1 MNDFSEL
8 EKELRKLRPA
18 QPSSVLFER
27 VGDALKDCRASAAA
41 DAKPRRWRFTEWS
54 RRRASD
60 IDGKLVRARERERT
74 SQTPYSNW
82 WSLGFGLAAAAVL
95 ILFAVVTMERRH
107 EERETIAQSS
117 TAPKTQPA
125 PLRAERSTVPSRF
138 VPAGGTNLVYNTRD
152 EGLHFADGSERP
164 LRRVRYNTQQTW
176 RWRNPE
182 TGASVRV
189 SYPSEEIVLIPVSV
203 Q

>member
-18 QPSSVLFER
+18 QPSSVLFDR
-27 VGDALKDCRASAAA
+27 VGEALKDRRASAVV
-41 DAKPRRWRFTEWS
+41 DARSSGWRFKEV
-54 RRRASD
+54 
-60 IDGKLVRARERERT
+60 I
-74 SQTPYSNW
+74 QNW

-107 EERETIAQSS
+107 EQQETVAQSS
-117 TAPKTQPA
+117 TAAETRPA
-125 PLRAERSTVPSRF
+125 PLVDERSTSPSKF
-138 VPAGGTNLVYNTRD
+138 VPAGGTNVVYNTRD
-152 EGLHFADGSERP
+152 EGLHFARGSERP

-182 TGASVRV
+182 TGASLRV
-189 SYPSEEIVLIPVSV
+189 SYPSEEVVLIPVSG

>member
-18 QPSSVLFER
+18 QPSPFLSER
-27 VGDALKDCRASAAA
+27 VGEALEDCRASVL
-41 DAKPRRWRFTEWS
+41 DAKSKRWRFTE
-54 RRRASD
+54 
-60 IDGKLVRARERERT
+60 
-74 SQTPYSNW
+74 TPYNW

-95 ILFAVVTMERRH
+95 ILFAAVTMERRH
-107 EERETIAQSS
+107 ERQQTVAQSS
-117 TAPKTQPA
+117 PAPETQQVPLGTAP
-125 PLRAERSTVPSRF
+125 SISPSRF
-138 VPAGGTNLVYNTRD
+138 VPAGGSNVVYNTRD

-164 LRRVRYNTQQTW
+164 VRRVRYNTRQTW

-182 TGASVRV
+182 TGASLRV
-189 SYPSEEIVLIPVSV
+189 SYPSEEIVLIPVSG

>member
-18 QPSSVLFER
+18 QPSPVLFER
-27 VGDALKDCRASAAA
+27 VGEALKNCRASAAA
-41 DAKPRRWRFTEWS
+41 DAKWKRWRFTE
-54 RRRASD
+54 
-60 IDGKLVRARERERT
+60 
-74 SQTPYSNW
+74 TPYNW

-95 ILFAVVTMERRH
+95 ILFAAVAMERRH
-107 EERETIAQSS
+107 EHQQTVAQSS
-117 TAPKTQPA
+117 PA
-125 PLRAERSTVPSRF
+125 PETRPVPLRTERSISPSGF
-138 VPAGGTNLVYNTRD
+138 VPAGGTNLVYNARD

-164 LRRVRYNTQQTW
+164 VRRVRYHTRQTW

-182 TGASVRV
+182 TGASLRV
-189 SYPSEEIVLIPVSV
+189 SYPSEEIVLIPVSG

>member
-27 VGDALKDCRASAAA
+27 VGEALKDRRPSGVV
-41 DAKPRRWRFTEWS
+41 DARSSGWRFKE
-54 RRRASD
+54 A
-60 IDGKLVRARERERT
+60 A
-74 SQTPYSNW
+74 QNW

-107 EERETIAQSS
+107 EQREIVAQSS
-117 TAPKTQPA
+117 TAPETRPA
-125 PLRAERSTVPSRF
+125 PLRAERSKSPGRF
-138 VPAGGTNLVYNTRD
+138 VPAGGTNLVYNARD

-182 TGASVRV
+182 TGASLRV

>member
-18 QPSSVLFER
+18 QPSPVLFDR
-27 VGDALKDCRASAAA
+27 VGEALKHGRLPVS
-41 DAKPRRWRFTEWS
+41 DAKRKRWRFTEWS
-54 RRRASD
+54 RRGASD
-60 IDGKLVRARERERT
+60 IDGQLVRGRKRERT
-74 SQTPYSNW
+74 SQMPYNW
-82 WSLGFGLAAAAVL
+82 WSLGFGLAAAAGL
-95 ILFAVVTMERRH
+95 ILFATVTMERRH
-107 EERETIAQSS
+107 EQQQTIAQNS
-117 TAPKTQPA
+117 PA
-125 PLRAERSTVPSRF
+125 PETPSAPLGKKRSTSPGRF

-164 LRRVRYNTQQTW
+164 VRRVRYRTQQTW

-182 TGASVRV
+182 TGASLRV
-189 SYPSEEIVLIPVSV
+189 SYPSEEVVLIPVSG

>member
-8 EKELRKLRPA
+8 ENELRKLRPA

-27 VGDALKDCRASAAA
+27 VGEALENAGAGIKERRSLG
-41 DAKPRRWRFTEWS
+41 RRWGGLG
-54 RRRASD
+54 A
-60 IDGKLVRARERERT
+60 AH
-74 SQTPYSNW
+74 PW

-107 EERETIAQSS
+107 EQQETVAQSS
-117 TAPKTQPA
+117 TAPETQPA
-125 PLRAERSTVPSRF
+125 PPGAERSISPSRF
-138 VPAGGTNLVYNTRD
+138 VPAGGTNLVYNARD

-182 TGASVRV
+182 TGASLRV

>member
-8 EKELRKLRPA
+8 ERELRKLRPA
-18 QPSSVLFER
+18 QPSSGLFER
-27 VGDALKDCRASAAA
+27 VGDALEKNGAGIKERR
-41 DAKPRRWRFTEWS
+41 PLVRRWGGLET
-54 RRRASD
+54 AH
-60 IDGKLVRARERERT
+60 
-74 SQTPYSNW
+74 PW

-107 EERETIAQSS
+107 EQQESVAQSS
-117 TAPKTQPA
+117 TAPETRPA
-125 PLRAERSTVPSRF
+125 PFQPERLTSPSRF
-138 VPAGGTNLVYNTRD
+138 VPAGGTNLVYNARD

-182 TGASVRV
+182 TGASLRV

>member
-18 QPSSVLFER
+18 QPSPMLFER
-27 VGDALKDCRASAAA
+27 VEEALKESRAGTKERRSLV
-41 DAKPRRWRFTEWS
+41 RRWGGLET
-54 RRRASD
+54 AH
-60 IDGKLVRARERERT
+60 
-74 SQTPYSNW
+74 PW

-95 ILFAVVTMERRH
+95 ILFAAVTMERRH
-107 EERETIAQSS
+107 EHQQTVAQSS
-117 TAPKTQPA
+117 PA
-125 PLRAERSTVPSRF
+125 PETRPVPLRTERSISPSGF
-138 VPAGGTNLVYNTRD
+138 VPAGGTNLVYNARD

-164 LRRVRYNTQQTW
+164 VRRVRYHTQQTW

-182 TGASVRV
+182 TGASLRV
-189 SYPSEEIVLIPVSV
+189 SYPSEEIVLIPVSG

>member
-8 EKELRKLRPA
+8 EKELRKLRPT
-18 QPSSVLFER
+18 QPSPALFER
-27 VGDALKDCRASAAA
+27 VEEALKNCRASVS
-41 DAKPRRWRFTEWS
+41 DAKWKRWRFTE
-54 RRRASD
+54 
-60 IDGKLVRARERERT
+60 
-74 SQTPYSNW
+74 TPSNW

-95 ILFAVVTMERRH
+95 ILFAAVTMERRDEH
-107 EERETIAQSS
+107 QQIVAQSS
-117 TAPKTQPA
+117 PVPATGPA
-125 PLRAERSTVPSRF
+125 PLGTERSISPSRF

-164 LRRVRYNTQQTW
+164 VRRVRYRTQQTW

-182 TGASVRV
+182 TGASLRV
-189 SYPSEEIVLIPVSV
+189 SYPSEEIVLIPVSG

>member
-27 VGDALKDCRASAAA
+27 VGEALEKSRASVS
-41 DAKPRRWRFTEWS
+41 DAKRKPWRFTE
-54 RRRASD
+54 
-60 IDGKLVRARERERT
+60 
-74 SQTPYSNW
+74 TPYNW

-95 ILFAVVTMERRH
+95 ILFAVVTMERRQ
-107 EERETIAQSS
+107 ESQQSVALSSIAPETR
-117 TAPKTQPA
+117 PA
-125 PLRAERSTVPSRF
+125 PLRAERSTLRSGF

-182 TGASVRV
+182 TGASLRV

>member
-18 QPSSVLFER
+18 QPSPVLFER
-27 VGDALKDCRASAAA
+27 VGEALEDSRAGAM
-41 DAKPRRWRFTEWS
+41 DRTPRWWRFKEATH
-54 RRRASD
+54 
-60 IDGKLVRARERERT
+60 
-74 SQTPYSNW
+74 NW

-95 ILFAVVTMERRH
+95 ILFAAVTMERRNEH
-107 EERETIAQSS
+107 QQTVAQSS
-117 TAPKTQPA
+117 PAPETRLAPLETQP
-125 PLRAERSTVPSRF
+125 STSPSRF
-138 VPAGGTNLVYNTRD
+138 VPAGGTNVVYNARD

-164 LRRVRYNTQQTW
+164 VRRLRYHTQQTW

-182 TGASVRV
+182 TGASLRV
-189 SYPSEEIVLIPVSV
+189 SYPSEEIVLIPVSG

>member
-18 QPSSVLFER
+18 QPSPVLFER
-27 VGDALKDCRASAAA
+27 VGEALKCSRAGT
-41 DAKPRRWRFTEWS
+41 KERRPLVRRWGGLET
-54 RRRASD
+54 AH
-60 IDGKLVRARERERT
+60 
-74 SQTPYSNW
+74 PW

-95 ILFAVVTMERRH
+95 ILFAAVAIERRH
-107 EERETIAQSS
+107 EHQQTVAQSS
-117 TAPKTQPA
+117 PA
-125 PLRAERSTVPSRF
+125 PETRPVPLRTERSISPSGF
-138 VPAGGTNLVYNTRD
+138 VPAGGTNVVYNARD

-164 LRRVRYNTQQTW
+164 LRRVRYRTQQTW

-182 TGASVRV
+182 TGASLRV
-189 SYPSEEIVLIPVSV
+189 SYPSEEIVLIPVSG

>member
-18 QPSSVLFER
+18 QPSPMLFER
-27 VGDALKDCRASAAA
+27 VGDALKNGRASAAA
-41 DAKPRRWRFTEWS
+41 DAKWKRWRFTET
-54 RRRASD
+54 R
-60 IDGKLVRARERERT
+60 
-74 SQTPYSNW
+74 YNW

-95 ILFAVVTMERRH
+95 ILFAAVTMERRH
-107 EERETIAQSS
+107 EHQQIVAQISPRPETR
-117 TAPKTQPA
+117 PA
-125 PLRAERSTVPSRF
+125 PLGKERSISPGRF
-138 VPAGGTNLVYNTRD
+138 VPAGGTNLVYNARD

-164 LRRVRYNTQQTW
+164 VRRVRYHTQQTW

-182 TGASVRV
+182 TGASLRV
-189 SYPSEEIVLIPVSV
+189 SYPSEEVVLIPVSG